1 METKASANYLFNK
14 GMMEFA
20 NTNYE
25 KSIEILSEAADVDEG
40 FKLTFVGRGS
50 AYLQMDRL
58 DEARADFNHAIDL
71 DPSYARAFHL
81 RGLVE
86 EKRGNAEQALLD
98 FTRAIEL
105 DPEYGAAYHS
115 RVTLMTQMGRE
126 AETEDD
132 VAMIQHLSSKN
143 MAEYANENNVWQSNH
158 LAVEDAMETELNR

>member
-1 METKASANYLFNK
+1 MESKSAANYLFNK
-14 GMMEFA
+14 GMMEFV

-25 KSIEILSEAADVDEG
+25 KSIRILSEAADLDDD

-50 AYLQMDRL
+50 AYMQLDKL

-71 DPSYARAFHL
+71 DPGYARAFHL

-86 EKRGNAEQALLD
+86 EKRGNGEQALLD

-115 RVTLMTQMGRE
+115 RVTLMTNMGRE
-126 AETEDD
+126 ADTADD
-132 VAMIQHLSSKN
+132 VAMIQHLASKN
-143 MAEYANENNVWQSNH
+143 LFEYAGDNNVWQSNH